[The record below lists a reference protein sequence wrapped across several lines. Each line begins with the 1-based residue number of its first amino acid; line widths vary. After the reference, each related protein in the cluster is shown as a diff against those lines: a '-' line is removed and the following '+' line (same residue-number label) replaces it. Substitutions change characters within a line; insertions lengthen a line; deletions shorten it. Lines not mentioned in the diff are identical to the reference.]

1 MDVSRIKDCEQA
13 IGQGLGFLRNAQLP
27 TGEFRTLVA
36 RDENLTVEAQI
47 DPSCFATAHIVS
59 SLTSLR
65 RHACQPLI
73 ARAANFLMAERQAGA
88 LWKFWASRH
97 PGFANIPP
105 DLDDTAVVSLAL
117 QDAGIPI
124 PRNRPILCANRNG
137 SGLFYTWIL
146 RRPRHLCSLQCWWA
160 ILRGQI
166 GVAQTAFFSTGQACP
181 DDVDAVVNAN
191 AIRLLW
197 KDSSLVSPS
206 VTWLRKV
213 LEVGEAEKA
222 DRSYQSSHALSY
234 AIARGAQAGIP
245 SFLEM
250 GGLVTRSVLSDVDD
264 LTAQKSALSLLA
276 LSVWQPEHPL
286 LASMADFLV
295 SRQQED
301 GSWPGEAYFYGGWK
315 RVLHWGSPELT
326 TAFCIEALARY
337 TGLRQ

>member
-1 MDVSRIKDCEQA
+1 MDVSRTEDCERA
-13 IGQGLGFLRNAQLP
+13 IGHGLGFLRNAQLP
-27 TGEFRTLVA
+27 TGEFRTLAA
-36 RDENLTVEAQI
+36 RDENLTVEARI

-65 RHACQPLI
+65 RDECQPLI
-73 ARAANFLMAERQAGA
+73 AGAANFLMAERQAGA
-88 LWKFWASRH
+88 LWRFWTSRH
-97 PGFANIPP
+97 LGFANIPP

-124 PRNRPILCANRNG
+124 SRNRPILCANRNG

-166 GVAQTAFFSTGQACP
+166 GVAQTAFFSTGQARP

-206 VTWLRKV
+206 VNWVRKV
-213 LEVGEAEKA
+213 LETGEAGKA
-222 DRSYQSSHALSY
+222 DRYYQSSHALCY
-234 AIARGAQAGIP
+234 AIARGARAGIP
-245 SFLEM
+245 SFREM
-250 GGLVTRSVLSDVDD
+250 GDLVTRSVLSDVDD

-276 LSVWQPEHPL
+276 LSVWQPEHSL
-286 LASMADFLV
+286 LAPMADFLV

-301 GSWPGEAYFYGGWK
+301 GSWSGEAYYYGGWK
-315 RVLHWGSPELT
+315 RVLQWGSPELT

-337 TGLRQ
+337 AELHK